1 MSRSV
6 PSHPSSPPTTPDAF
20 ERCYLALLR
29 PLARAPR
36 WTRGDVLLAAVLA
49 VDGVCVAALREPGLL
64 HKVAPAMAVA
74 LLVAASFLERRRAPL
89 AVAVLSLLGLALD
102 GTRIAVYFAFYS
114 LAKYQ
119 GRRRLPAIVGCW
131 AAYLPLTWMVPGRL
145 GGGWVQNFLISSV
158 LLTVPLVCGLG
169 ANAYERTLIALRK
182 EREQRIEQV
191 KAEVKAEERMRL
203 AREMHDILGHRIAI
217 TAMHA
222 GAIEMVRGVRPQ
234 SKELARAIGD
244 TARTAMG
251 DLRQVLGALRGGE
264 DSVIAG
270 RRLADLDGLV
280 AQVRSSGLD
289 VIFRHDRAGD
299 AEAERGVPE
308 EIALTVYRTV
318 QESLTNVL
326 KHAPGA
332 SAHVWVEVGEEALS
346 ARVRNTAGRRP
357 ERTAPPAPGGG
368 FGLVGLRERAAL
380 LGGTVEAGPVV
391 GGGGG
396 WEVCLSVPVRAD
408 RALQAVHKSQ

>member
-1 MSRSV
+1 M
-6 PSHPSSPPTTPDAF
+6 PPRNPRTSKAVPDAF

-36 WTRGDVLLAAVLA
+36 WTCGDVLLATVLA
-49 VDGVCVAALREPGLL
+49 VDGVCVAVLREPGLI
-64 HKVAPAMAVA
+64 HGVAPAMGVA

-169 ANAYERTLIALRK
+169 ANAYERTLVALRA
-182 EREQRIEQV
+182 EREQRIAQV
-191 KAEVKAEERMRL
+191 KAEVQAEERMRL

-222 GAIEMVRGVRPQ
+222 GAIEMVQGVRPQ

-251 DLRQVLGALRGGE
+251 DLRQVLGALRGG
-264 DSVIAG
+264 DGSVIAG
-270 RRLADLDGLV
+270 RRLADLDSLV
-280 AQVRSSGLD
+280 DQVRASGLD
-289 VIFRHDRAGD
+289 VTLRQNRETDREEVG
-299 AEAERGVPE
+299 RVPE

-332 SAHVWVEVGEEALS
+332 TAEASVEVRADAVV
-346 ARVRNTAGRRP
+346 ARVTNTAPRSAPRP
-357 ERTAPPAPGGG
+357 GPPAPGGG
-368 FGLVGLRERAAL
+368 FGLVGLRERATL
-380 LGGTVEAGPVV
+380 LGGTVEAGPTAA
-391 GGGGG
+391 GG
-396 WEVCLSVPVRAD
+396 WEVALSVPSRAG
-408 RALQAVHKSQ
+408 RTLAAVHKSC

>member
-1 MSRSV
+1 MPPRNPGSSSAV
-6 PSHPSSPPTTPDAF
+6 PAPDLF

-36 WTRGDVLLAAVLA
+36 WTRGDVLLAGLLA
-49 VDGVCVAALREPGLL
+49 ADGVCVAVLRDPGLL
-64 HKVAPAMAVA
+64 HRVFPAMAIA

-89 AVAVLSLLGLALD
+89 AVAALSLLGLALD

-119 GRRRLPAIVGCW
+119 GRHRLAAIVGCW
-131 AAYLPLTWMVPGRL
+131 AAYLPLSWIVPGRL
-145 GGGWVQNFLISSV
+145 GDSWVQNFLISSV
-158 LLTVPLVCGLG
+158 LLIVPLVCGLG
-169 ANAYERTLIALRK
+169 ANAYERTQTALRA
-182 EREQRIEQV
+182 EREQRIARV
-191 KAEVKAEERMRL
+191 KAEVKTEERMRL

-222 GAIEMVRGVRPQ
+222 GAIEMVQGVRPQ

-251 DLRQVLGALRGGE
+251 DLRQVLGALRGGD

-270 RRLADLDGLV
+270 RRLADLDTLV
-280 AQVRSSGLD
+280 EQVRESGLD
-289 VIFRHDRAGD
+289 VVLCRDRASGED
-299 AEAERGVPE
+299 GASGVPE
-308 EIALTVYRTV
+308 EIALTVYRAV

-332 SAHVWVEVGEEALS
+332 TAEASVEVRADAVV
-346 ARVRNTAGRRP
+346 ARVTNTAPRSAPRP
-357 ERTAPPAPGGG
+357 GPPAPGGG
-368 FGLVGLRERAAL
+368 FGLVGLRERATL
-380 LGGTVEAGPVV
+380 LGGTVEAGPTAR
-391 GGGGG
+391 GG
-396 WEVCLSVPVRAD
+396 WEVGLTLPARSGRP
-408 RALQAVHKSQ
+408 LEAVHKS